1 MLHFFS
7 PSITAWLLGCSSLRC
22 HGNPTAQGQV
32 ASHQVRQRVSP
43 TQRPHRCVP
52 VPATTR
58 GSAAVAGHLEAP
70 RMPLGP
76 APHPA
81 QQVALGFPPGGG
93 GEPRAVSGG
102 DSGEDSP
109 LPEVC
114 PRRPH
119 IPDVPP
125 PCPGIICLY
134 PRYEQAFMEQ
144 LLWMRH
150 LMYVTSKPHS
160 FAKDLRFLSHHR
172 WWD

>member
-1 MLHFFS
+1 METQQ
-7 PSITAWLLGCSSLRC
+7 PRDRLLLIKSGNAYHPPRDPTGVCPCPPQPGAQLPWPVTWRHPGCPWDQ
-22 HGNPTAQGQV
+22 H
-32 ASHQVRQRVSP
+32 
-43 TQRPHRCVP
+43 
-52 VPATTR
+52 
-58 GSAAVAGHLEAP
+58 
-70 RMPLGP
+70 
-76 APHPA
+76 PHPA

-93 GEPRAVSGG
+93 GEPRAVSSG

-109 LPEVC
+109 LPKVC